1 MITKDEVTLAYR
13 LILGREPENAD
24 VVENYS
30 HTVHSV
36 KDLRNEF
43 LKSPEF
49 VKQMADALQ
58 NPQFVR
64 QRHPFNLPKIP
75 VEAEVSDDV
84 LAQMFKRTAD
94 AWEHMGFTEPYWSV
108 LTQPQYTV
116 ERIAQNTEQF
126 YESGGPLFRTFLATL
141 KRNGFNPAD
150 LHTCLEVGCGVGRMT
165 GYLAE
170 TFAKVLA
177 ADISG
182 QHLVMA
188 KNYLTSQNISN
199 VDFIHW
205 QNLQQVQQLPQVDV
219 VLSVI
224 TLQHNPPPIMA
235 WLLAQLLN
243 SLKQGGVA
251 FIQLPTYRNGY
262 MFEAERYLHSPQDN
276 KIEMH
281 FLPQTEVFKVIEA
294 SNCRCLEIREDGM
307 VGEEDKMLSNSF
319 LIQKK

>member
-1 MITKDEVTLAYR
+1 LITKEEVTLAYR

-30 HTVHSV
+30 HTVHSL

-49 VKQMADALQ
+49 VSQMAEALQ

-75 VEAEVSDDV
+75 VEAKVADDV

-94 AWEHMGFTEPYWSV
+94 AWEHLGFTEPYWSV

-116 ERIAQNTEQF
+116 ERFSQNSDQF

-141 KRNGFNPAD
+141 KRNGYNPTD

-170 TFAKVLA
+170 TFSKVIA
-177 ADISG
+177 ADVSG

-199 VDFIHW
+199 VELMHW
-205 QNLQQVQQLPQVDV
+205 QSLQQVHQLPQVDV

-243 SLKQGGVA
+243 SLKPGGVA
-251 FIQLPTYRNGY
+251 FVQLPTYRNGY
-262 MFEAERYLHSPQDN
+262 MFEAERYLHTPQEN

-281 FLPQTEVFKVIEA
+281 FLPQADVFEVIETA
-294 SNCRCLEIREDGM
+294 NCRCLEIREDGM